1 MEGRLP
7 AHLEASAIVRAA
19 EAAGGFAAIV
29 QRGEKDAG
37 VILLITMTRGVCAR
51 LWERMP
57 HLDNSRPYTVTKI
70 QDTENTGEFD
80 QYIDRRRRSD
90 PDCWVIELDLPDPEH
105 FIDSAL
111 Q

>member
-1 MEGRLP
+1 MGGRLP
-7 AHLEASAIVRAA
+7 AHLEVSGLCRAA
-19 EAAGGFAAIV
+19 EAAGGFAVIV

-37 VILLITMTRGVCAR
+37 VVLVVTMDRGHDAR

-57 HLDNSRPYTVTKI
+57 HLDGSRRFTLSKV
-70 QDTENTGEFD
+70 QDTENKKEFEE
-80 QYIDRRRRSD
+80 YLDRRRRAD
-90 PDCWVIELDLPDPEH
+90 PDSWVIELDIADAER

>member
-7 AHLEASAIVRAA
+7 AHLEASALVRTA
-19 EAAGGFAAIV
+19 EASGGFAAIV

-37 VILLITMTRGVCAR
+37 VILLVTMTRGANAR

-57 HLDNSRPYTVTKI
+57 QLDGSRKFVLTKE
-70 QDTENTGEFD
+70 ENAEDKDEFT
-80 QYIDRRRRSD
+80 QYIERRRRSD
-90 PDCWVIELDLPDPEH
+90 PDCWVVELDLPDPEH